1 MKPSLSSAQYV
12 SAWGSA
18 VAFRPHDV
26 ISRERL
32 PQMCDNTDTVRSAPI
47 FMNFPNSAGLHDVHE
62 IFFCTIHY
70 LFPFSVQRTY
80 SVAIIWL
87 QEPNSC
93 SWWTQQW
100 KCEVWLSLSF
110 NTRWKIL
117 EACVNADWEYFV
129 DSVSE
134 IKSILS
140 FIFHAIHVYG
150 AVSRG
155 CMYSAH
161 PFLLWWLWE
170 YVYFILLSS
179 SNRKYDPFPIA

>member
-1 MKPSLSSAQYV
+1 MLV
-12 SAWGSA
+12 HA
-18 VAFRPHDV
+18 VAPWLSAHMMLFRGNGCHKCATTLILWGQRQFLGIFRIQQV
-26 ISRERL
+26 YM
-32 PQMCDNTDTVRSAPI
+32 MCMR
-47 FMNFPNSAGLHDVHE
+47 
-62 IFFCTIHY
+62 FFCTIHY

-93 SWWTQQW
+93 SWWTQHW
-100 KCEVWLSLSF
+100 KCEVRLSLSK
-110 NTRWKIL
+110 NTRWQIL

-140 FIFHAIHVYG
+140 FIFHAIYG
-150 AVSRG
+150 AVFRG
-155 CMYSAH
+155 CMYSAY
-161 PFLLWWLWE
+161 PFRLWWLWE

>member
-1 MKPSLSSAQYV
+1 MLV
-12 SAWGSA
+12 HA
-18 VAFRPHDV
+18 VAPWLSAHIMLFRGNGCHKCATTLILWGQRQFLGIFRIQQV
-26 ISRERL
+26 YM
-32 PQMCDNTDTVRSAPI
+32 MCMR
-47 FMNFPNSAGLHDVHE
+47 
-62 IFFCTIHY
+62 FFCTIHY

-80 SVAIIWL
+80 SVAIIWP

-93 SWWTQQW
+93 SWWTQHW
-100 KCEVWLSLSF
+100 KCEVRLSLSLSL

-134 IKSILS
+134 IKSILMA
-140 FIFHAIHVYG
+140 HG

-155 CMYSAH
+155 CMYSAY
-161 PFLLWWLWE
+161 PFLLWWLLE
-170 YVYFILLSS
+170 YVHFILLSS